1 VSYHGVGAG
10 PGPVKTYKVD
20 APFPWGKDTEVTLP
34 VEQMVT
40 DTWNALAPSLD
51 AFEAKLINDMED
63 EANLYGPRLVK
74 QVMDEVVRPEIAK
87 QMEIAFAQ
95 VDMVTSDVTKSAVG
109 IAAGL
114 ALVIGLSAWWVK
126 KG

>member
-1 VSYHGVGAG
+1 
-10 PGPVKTYKVD
+10 VKTYKVD

>member
-1 VSYHGVGAG
+1 MSYHGVGAG

>member
-20 APFPWGKDTEVTLP
+20 APFPWGKDTEVTVP
-34 VEQMVT
+34 VDQMVS
-40 DTWNALAPSLD
+40 DTWAALAPSLE
-51 AFEAKLINDMED
+51 AFESKLINDMED
-63 EANLYGPRLVK
+63 EANLYGPRIAK
-74 QVMDEVVRPEIAK
+74 QVMDEVVSPEIAK

-95 VDMVTSDVTKSAVG
+95 VDMVKADAVKAAVG
-109 IAAGL
+109 IVAGL